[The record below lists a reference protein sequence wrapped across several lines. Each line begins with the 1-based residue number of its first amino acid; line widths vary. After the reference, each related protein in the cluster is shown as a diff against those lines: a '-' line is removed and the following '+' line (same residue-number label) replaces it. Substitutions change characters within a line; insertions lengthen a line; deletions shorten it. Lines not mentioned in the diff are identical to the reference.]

1 MKKIFT
7 AALSLLMI
15 FLLTAC
21 GDTASTDSNADTQ
34 KQNSAA
40 TSDATKNTP
49 TKKALIVY
57 FSRTGDNYEVGNI
70 AKGNTHIAADIIAE
84 NIDADMFEIKPV
96 EPYPAEYR
104 ECTEVAK
111 REQEANARP
120 AYVGKVENFDQY
132 DTIYLGYPLWWS
144 DLPMIVYTFLEA
156 NDFKGKTVIP
166 FCTSA
171 SEAFIGKEDIENYA
185 KGATVLDGLGIRG
198 KDCQYEQDKVRNM
211 IMTWLKKVND

>member
-7 AALSLLMI
+7 AALSLLMV

-21 GDTASTDSNADTQ
+21 GDTASNVDTQ
-34 KQNSAA
+34 NKNSAS

-49 TKKALIVY
+49 NKKALIVY

-70 AKGNTHIAADIIAE
+70 TKGNTHIAADIIAE
-84 NIDADMFEIKPV
+84 NVNADMFEIKPV

-144 DLPMIVYTFLEA
+144 DLPMIVYTFLEQ
-156 NDFKGKTVIP
+156 NNFSGKTVIP
-166 FCTSA
+166 CCTSA
-171 SEAFIGKEDIENYA
+171 SETFIGKEDIENYA
-185 KGATVLDGLGIRG
+185 KGAKVLDGIGIRG
-198 KDCQYEQDKVRNM
+198 KYCQENPDNVKSEIHN
-211 IMTWLKKVND
+211 WLKKLGKI